1 MHAVGVF
8 KKILIFCISKN
19 NVIGDSLNI
28 FDMNE
33 GNHGILW
40 IGLQFLI
47 VLDIFLISLML
58 LLNLPAGVVSFIQT
72 FDLIICIFL

>member
-72 FDLIICIFL
+72 FD